1 MKLCDIIIFGKKRK
15 ADLKTNLSVCL
26 CLIKLDISSYLYPIP
41 SMFAL
46 NKRKKNF
53 YIPTI
58 DNKNE

>member
-1 MKLCDIIIFGKKRK
+1 MKLCDTIIFGKKRK

-46 NKRKKNF
+46 NKRKKTF
-53 YIPTI
+53 IFQQ
-58 DNKNE
+58 